1 MTTRRG
7 EDYIWHPT
15 MWDELGL
22 LDYAFVP
29 RYRSAHF
36 ENKTID
42 LMVAQYERERVPY
55 QTLSDGEAIVI
66 DA

>member
-1 MTTRRG
+1 
-7 EDYIWHPT
+7 